1 MSGQSGSPGGT
12 GLRVCLFGL
21 GEAGGLL
28 ATDLVDA
35 GVAVSAYDPA
45 EVPTPAGVTRRVH
58 PALAARPVDVVVGAT
73 GGGEARLA
81 LLQAIDAM
89 APGTLYADVSTSS
102 PGLKLHLADEAVQRD
117 LKFVDVALMS
127 MVPGNG
133 LATPALA
140 AGLGA
145 GRLADLLNPL
155 GARVEPI
162 DGPPGSATAK
172 KLLRSVL
179 MKGTASLLVEAVRA
193 GAAADDLAWLWNNLA
208 DEFDVAGEPW
218 MRRLVAGSRLHARRR
233 LGEMEAAAAMLE
245 TLGIEPTMTRATV
258 ASLTDLVAGAGIP
271 DLPPDLLPP
280 DGPPELSPD
289 QE

>member
-1 MSGQSGSPGGT
+1 M
-12 GLRVCLFGL
+12 FGL

-28 ATDLVDA
+28 ATDLVGA
-35 GVAVSAYDPA
+35 GVTVSAYDPA
-45 EVPTPAGVTRRVH
+45 GVPTPAGVTRRVH
-58 PALAARPVDVVVGAT
+58 PALAVRPVDVVVGAT

-89 APGTLYADVSTSS
+89 PAGTLYADVSTSS

-117 LKFVDVALMS
+117 LQFVDVALMS

-133 LATPALA
+133 LGTPALA

-145 GRLADLLNPL
+145 DRLADLLNPL
-155 GARVEPI
+155 GGRVEPI

-208 DEFDVAGEPW
+208 DELDGAGEPW

-233 LGEMEAAAAMLE
+233 LGEMEAAASMLE
-245 TLGIEPTMTRATV
+245 TLGVEPTMTRATV
-258 ASLTDLVAGAGIP
+258 ASLADLVDGAGVP

-280 DGPPELSPD
+280 DEPPELSPE